1 MAHKGEK
8 SNGSHYTSTRRSRKQ
23 VKKNMKR
30 LTVESMKHKP
40 KKTVTSLQK
49 NISKIRDPEAVAARK
64 KIRERKYKEMEGT
77 HRYATPMD
85 NKKRKYKG
93 KYSSKKGTDSQWVIF
108 N

>member
-40 KKTVTSLQK
+40 KIKPKIKPKTKKTVNLQEEEW
-49 NISKIRDPEAVAARK
+49 I
-64 KIRERKYKEMEGT
+64 EGT